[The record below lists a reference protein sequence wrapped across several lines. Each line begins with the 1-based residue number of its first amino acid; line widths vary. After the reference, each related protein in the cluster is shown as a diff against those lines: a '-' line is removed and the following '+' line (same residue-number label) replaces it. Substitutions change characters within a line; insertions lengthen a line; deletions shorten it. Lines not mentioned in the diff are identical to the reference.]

1 MWEIPKNQPNN
12 SETETNSAKMQ
23 DIKINIQKSA
33 VFLYT
38 INETSEK
45 NKENYPIYNIINTIV
60 NIRIKQ
66 GSERP
71 V

>member
-1 MWEIPKNQPNN
+1 
-12 SETETNSAKMQ
+12 MQ

-45 NKENYPIYNIINTIV
+45 NKENYPIYIINTIV

>member
-1 MWEIPKNQPNN
+1 
-12 SETETNSAKMQ
+12 MQ

-45 NKENYPIYNIINTIV
+45 NIENYPIYNIINTRV

>member
-1 MWEIPKNQPNN
+1 MIKVNISNI
-12 SETETNSAKMQ
+12 ETNSAKMQ